1 MTLAPTNVTVTL
13 NGAELLA
20 QMMPIIQKE
29 ALNAVAG
36 KIEGLKQEL
45 RSGDV

>member
-1 MTLAPTNVTVTL
+1 
-13 NGAELLA
+13 
-20 QMMPIIQKE
+20 MMHIIQEE
-29 ALNAVAG
+29 ALNAIAG